1 MEDLSLSERLEIIYR
16 RVEKLERYGNHCE
29 RMAFNFPRMPEK
41 ERMKWEQKSNRAFYL
56 AEEYKTTAQHI
67 IWGAM
72 LDAHERGARNS
83 FSADTMKRNR

>member
-1 MEDLSLSERLEIIYR
+1 
-16 RVEKLERYGNHCE
+16 
-29 RMAFNFPRMPEK
+29 
-41 ERMKWEQKSNRAFYL
+41 L